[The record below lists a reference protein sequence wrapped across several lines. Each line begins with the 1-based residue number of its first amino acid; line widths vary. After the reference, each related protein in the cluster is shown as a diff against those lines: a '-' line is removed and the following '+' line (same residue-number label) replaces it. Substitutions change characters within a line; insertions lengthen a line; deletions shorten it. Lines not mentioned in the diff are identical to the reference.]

1 MTSPRGTR
9 QERGL
14 QTSRGQRGKR
24 ERLGTRLTLE
34 YFGNRALCL
43 SRSRFHLSSVGPCE
57 KKKTLQKAK
66 KLFKVSLLSL
76 SKIRSLIF
84 FGKTSRISASS
95 FPSSSVICVKIF
107 KHGPYFL
114 PRKGY
119 DSVSTSASFS
129 FEQS

>member
-43 SRSRFHLSSVGPCE
+43 SRSRFHLSSVGPC

-95 FPSSSVICVKIF
+95 FSSSSVICVKIF